1 MLGKKEKTPLGI
13 YIHVP
18 FCRSKCQYC
27 DFYSLGGA
35 REKGLTEN
43 YLEAVIRHMQEAG
56 ALAPGYRVDTVYF
69 GGGTPSYLGQDGLI
83 RLMDGVRRRFSVAGD
98 AEVTL
103 EANPDSVSE
112 KMLKRL
118 KAEGFNR
125 LSLGVQTDD
134 DLLLRKLGRPHSYRQ
149 AAHAVEL
156 ARQAG
161 FTNISLDLMYGLPG
175 QTRSD
180 WVNTLTHVLEL
191 QPEHMSCY
199 GLKVEEGTPLWSYRQ
214 AANLPDDDTQ
224 ADMYLE
230 AVNIL
235 KDRGYAQYEISNFA
249 RRGLRSKHNLKYWT
263 GGEYLGF
270 GPAASSDFG
279 GKRFTITP
287 DIHGYIE
294 GIRKGGAV
302 LSECQEIPARERAG
316 EYLMLGL
323 RTAQGIDGQVY
334 TRQFLLPFQP
344 IADCLETYRAQDL
357 AMADGDRWRLTP
369 RGFLLSNTIIAQ
381 LLAVQEN
388 AEPLARRRS

>member
-149 AAHAVEL
+149 AANAVEL

-279 GKRFTITP
+279 GKRFTIAP

-294 GIRKGGAV
+294 GIRKRGAV